1 MAGFEDRRA
10 RSQGAWWL
18 QLLAKAGDRVS
29 QSPACARPA
38 GGLDPAPTAD
48 VWPGDPEQSA
58 WAVPG
63 HGVRRNL
70 PSGPRA
76 DVLVPLRTLPPGQ
89 VQPSSFLSLR
99 PGVSTALRL
108 GTSLRRCLAVS
119 AGPACH
125 AGHLITCFMSP
136 PPLGPMLHG
145 GQGPWGGHCRPW
157 GTREEAGRHRAR
169 QHHTTRSSPCV
180 CARVRTRLPRGWFS
194 GVSTAV
200 WSWFSGVEPVCPG
213 VAPPPRPPSTRSCFH
228 RRSCRACG
236 SSNGTLLGATLRAS
250 PARCFLAG
258 PPQPPSAV
266 SEVRARGSVRPPPT
280 AAVSRVHRPR
290 SPCRP
295 LSGRFPVS
303 PAPFR
308 CPEGRSAGRSSH
320 RSALPGKA
328 GAPAA
333 HSVAHRTR
341 PAPADRPA
349 ASPAPADFPAPGA
362 LGPAFLDHVGLRP
375 GARFLS
381 AREPVRAEPRVSSAL
396 RCWSPDVSVRE
407 TQALSGVQ
415 RLAPSPRLGR
425 PLEAPAGAV
434 RGAGGQPVVPPHP
447 RSPSRTLL
455 THAIPSALVPGSLSE
470 SYGLRLFQ
478 TQVWSCSHV

>member
-1 MAGFEDRRA
+1 M
-10 RSQGAWWL
+10 
-18 QLLAKAGDRVS
+18 
-29 QSPACARPA
+29 
-38 GGLDPAPTAD
+38 
-48 VWPGDPEQSA
+48 
-58 WAVPG
+58 
-63 HGVRRNL
+63 
-70 PSGPRA
+70 
-76 DVLVPLRTLPPGQ
+76 
-89 VQPSSFLSLR
+89 
-99 PGVSTALRL
+99 
-108 GTSLRRCLAVS
+108 S

-157 GTREEAGRHRAR
+157 GTREEAGRHRAH

-180 CARVRTRLPRGWFS
+180 CARVRTRLPRCWFS
-194 GVSTAV
+194 GVSTPV

-213 VAPPPRPPSTRSCFH
+213 VAPPPRPPSTRSGFH

-266 SEVRARGSVRPPPT
+266 PEVRARGSVQPLPA

-396 RCWSPDVSVRE
+396 RCWSLDVSVRE

-425 PLEAPAGAV
+425 PPEAPAGAV
-434 RGAGGQPVVPPHP
+434 RGAGGHPVVPPHP

-455 THAIPSALVPGSLSE
+455 THVIPSALVPGSLSE
-470 SYGLRLFQ
+470 SYRLRLFQ
-478 TQVWSCSHV
+478 KQVWSCSHV